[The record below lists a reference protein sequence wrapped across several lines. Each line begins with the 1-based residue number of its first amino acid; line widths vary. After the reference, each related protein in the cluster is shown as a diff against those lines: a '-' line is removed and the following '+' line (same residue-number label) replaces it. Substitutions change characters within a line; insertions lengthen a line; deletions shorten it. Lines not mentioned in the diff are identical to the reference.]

1 MPDLARERLGTG
13 AFMSTVCTA
22 RALPW
27 RETAQV
33 ARRLDGLALMQ
44 VQGMAHAHARRARHR
59 LSNGRPLSGLA
70 SLSRC
75 VVRHTLTRCPKN
87 ERYAIG
93 IFSFPIR
100 AYCES
105 VQQPAP
111 PKSSALSPKS
121 ARRLD
126 GKLENALTGAGIR
139 GVDAGSSTERRTI
152 HYSTARAR
160 AEYRGSWA
168 ARREIDFP
176 ARCLVQGG
184 FELQDLPP
192 GFDGPKIVSYCS
204 DIGPTAVPEDRGV
217 LAALARLRAEGNK
230 GAGAALVVV
239 VEDGLDPWLPL
250 DLTRIKRVI
259 SLELLE
265 RDEITPWRG
274 SSAMGGPEY
283 YIIGTSRTTLTPSS
297 IVHASRV
304 ILNKG
309 ARLSPSEEW
318 VNQGWGASTLE
329 LLHTERQSMHM
340 AHQEMGTLILRANID
355 VAYFAELS
363 EMICEEESEG
373 RTTGDIDARLA
384 LMSRSRG
391 QHRLIPL
398 DAGRAEFAEEDAAR
412 PSDRF
417 ERVGAPVEG
426 IAKLAV
432 AVENGWA
439 AGTGQTPS
447 IALGR
452 NVGGLNTGDNAGDW
466 QSWSSVVDG
475 ERDDWLIPRLD
486 YLIEIVCASKEGPT
500 GGRIPETWC
509 VKMRPLWV
517 PPPLEVAE
525 ERKLQ
530 AEADEIYARVAAPL
544 GEEIYQQRLVEGAT
558 GELRLEPR
566 KPPAAPPSLPP
577 PEPEAVIEG
586 EPTEVADARRRWWQW
601 WRTG

>member
-139 GVDAGSSTERRTI
+139 GVDAGASTERKLV
-152 HYSTARAR
+152 HYSSARGR
-160 AEYRGSWA
+160 LEYRQSWA
-168 ARREIDFP
+168 ARREIDRP
-176 ARCLVQGG
+176 ARDLVAGG

-192 GFDGPKIVSYCS
+192 GFDGLSIVSYCS
-204 DIGPTAVPEDRGV
+204 DIGNAAVPEDRGV
-217 LAALARLRAEGNK
+217 LAALSRLHAEGNK

-239 VEDGLDPWLPL
+239 LEDGLDPWMPV
-250 DLTRIKRVI
+250 DLSRIKRIV

-274 SSAMGGPEY
+274 SDGNGPVEY
-283 YIIGTSRTTLTPSS
+283 YIIGTSRTRLTASS
-297 IVHASRV
+297 IVHSSRV

-318 VNQGWGASTLE
+318 ANQGWGASTLE
-329 LLHTERQSMHM
+329 LLHTERTSMHM

-398 DAGRAEFAEEDAAR
+398 DAGRAEHRADAVDRLGPQRGRAEHGRERGGLAELVERHRRRARRLAVPAARLLDRARVREQGRAHGWPDPRDVVREDAPA
-412 PSDRF
+412 
-417 ERVGAPVEG
+417 VGAARERGGRDPQAPGRGGSDLREDRSPARRG
-426 IAKLAV
+426 HLPA
-432 AVENGWA
+432 
-439 AGTGQTPS
+439 
-447 IALGR
+447 ALGR
-452 NVGGLNTGDNAGDW
+452 WRDGGVAT
-466 QSWSSVVDG
+466 
-475 ERDDWLIPRLD
+475 RTPRAPAQ
-486 YLIEIVCASKEGPT
+486 ASRG
-500 GGRIPETWC
+500 
-509 VKMRPLWV
+509 
-517 PPPLEVAE
+517 
-525 ERKLQ
+525 
-530 AEADEIYARVAAPL
+530 
-544 GEEIYQQRLVEGAT
+544 
-558 GELRLEPR
+558 
-566 KPPAAPPSLPP
+566 
-577 PEPEAVIEG
+577 
-586 EPTEVADARRRWWQW
+586 ADARARCCHRG
-601 WRTG
+601 RTGRGRRCSPPVVAVVAQGLAR